1 MTSPLPPDPANWT
14 TRRVGKDE
22 ELQCDR
28 CMQRMRPGGTAYVAD
43 HTDDEFPHVAVYCSV
58 ACRHFAE
65 RPLATYLSIRTPSG
79 RDDGA
84 ALAAARARAD
94 ADHVDLAS
102 AYDDVTVLHEDLPV
116 VRGKIADLRAKA
128 EDAHP
133 DMAEVYRKD
142 ADDLQAIVDLCGA
155 RDFVTAARC
164 VDALDTAVR
173 DILGQRLYDT
183 IHAQAAIQEPV
194 GIDEQD
200 LFDAL
205 KDNLSPQAV
214 AAIVAYLQPAN
225 TSNPEVNRQ
234 LRWLA
239 DRLTDLVGG
248 PDQLDR
254 LTDELGL

>member
-1 MTSPLPPDPANWT
+1 MTSQPP
-14 TRRVGKDE
+14 
-22 ELQCDR
+22 
-28 CMQRMRPGGTAYVAD
+28 D
-43 HTDDEFPHVAVYCSV
+43 HTD
-58 ACRHFAE
+58 R
-65 RPLATYLSIRTPSG
+65 
-79 RDDGA
+79 
-84 ALAAARARAD
+84 
-94 ADHVDLAS
+94 AS

-128 EDAHP
+128 GNAHP
-133 DMAEVYRKD
+133 DMAKVYRKD

-155 RDFVTAARC
+155 RDFVTAARRT
-164 VDALDTAVR
+164 DALDTAVR

-183 IHAQAAIQEPV
+183 IHAQAAIQEPA

-214 AAIVAYLQPAN
+214 AAVVAYLQPAR
-225 TSNPEVNRQ
+225 TSNPEVDRQ

-239 DRLTDLVGG
+239 DRLIDLVGG
-248 PDQLDR
+248 PDALDR

>member
-1 MTSPLPPDPANWT
+1 MTTQLPPDPPNWT

-28 CMQRMRPGGTAYVAD
+28 CMRRMRPGRTAYVAD
-43 HTDDEFPHVAVYCSV
+43 HTDDEFPHTAVYCSV

-65 RPLATYLSIRTPSG
+65 RPDTTYV

-84 ALAAARARAD
+84 ALAAARARAGD
-94 ADHVDLAS
+94 GYIHDLDT
-102 AYDDVTVLHEDLPV
+102 AYEVQGHVTVLSEELTRLRERID
-116 VRGKIADLRAKA
+116 ALRAEADA

-133 DMAEVYRKD
+133 DLAQVYRKD
-142 ADDLQAIVDLCGA
+142 ADALEAVADACGA
-155 RDFVTAARC
+155 GHYIAAARH
-164 VDALDTAVR
+164 VDRLDTAVR
-173 DILGQRLYDT
+173 DELGQRLYDA
-183 IHAQAAIQEPV
+183 IGALAADQEPA

-214 AAIVAYLQPAN
+214 AAIVAYLQPAR
-225 TSNPEVNRQ
+225 TSNAEVNRQ

-239 DRLTDLVGG
+239 ERLTDLVGG
-248 PDQLDR
+248 PEQLDR

>member
-1 MTSPLPPDPANWT
+1 VTNPLPPDPPNWT

-28 CMQRMRPGGTAYVAD
+28 CIQRIRPGRTAYVAD

-65 RPLATYLSIRTPSG
+65 RPNTTYL

-84 ALAAARARAD
+84 ALAAARARAGD
-94 ADHVDLAS
+94 GHVDLAK

-116 VRGKIADLRAKA
+116 VRAKIADLRAKA

-133 DMAEVYRKD
+133 DMAKVYRKD
-142 ADDLQAIVDLCGA
+142 TDDLQAIADLCDA
-155 RDFVTAARC
+155 RDFVTAARR

-183 IHAQAAIQEPV
+183 MHAQAAVQEPAA
-194 GIDEQD
+194 IDEQD

-205 KDNLSPQAV
+205 KYNLSPQAV
-214 AAIVAYLQPAN
+214 AAIVAYLQPAR
-225 TSNPEVNRQ
+225 TSNPDVDRQ

-248 PDQLDR
+248 PDEQNR
-254 LTDELGL
+254 LAEELGL

>member
-1 MTSPLPPDPANWT
+1 MTSPLPPDPPNWT

-28 CMQRMRPGGTAYVAD
+28 CMQRIRPGGTAYVAD
-43 HTDDEFPHVAVYCSV
+43 HTDDEFPHTAVYCSV

-65 RPLATYLSIRTPSG
+65 RPDTTYL

-84 ALAAARARAD
+84 ALAARARAG

-102 AYDDVTVLHEDLPV
+102 AYDDVTVLHEDLPI

-142 ADDLQAIVDLCGA
+142 ADDLQAIVDLCA
-155 RDFVTAARC
+155 TRDFVGAARR

-173 DILGQRLYDT
+173 DILGQRLYDA
-183 IHAQAAIQEPV
+183 IRALAAVQEPAA
-194 GIDEQD
+194 IDEQD

-214 AAIVAYLQPAN
+214 AAIVAYLQPAR
-225 TSNPEVNRQ
+225 TSNPEVDRQ

-248 PDQLDR
+248 PEQLDR
-254 LTDELGL
+254 LTDGLGL

>member
-1 MTSPLPPDPANWT
+1 MTRPLPPDPPNWT

-28 CMQRMRPGGTAYVAD
+28 CMQRMRPGRTAYVAD

-65 RPLATYLSIRTPSG
+65 RPNTTYL

-102 AYDDVTVLHEDLPV
+102 AHDDVTVLHEDLPV

-128 EDAHP
+128 EKAHP

-155 RDFVTAARC
+155 RDFVGAARC
-164 VDALDTAVR
+164 VGALDTAVR

-183 IHAQAAIQEPV
+183 IHAQAAVQEPA

-214 AAIVAYLQPAN
+214 AAIVAYLQPAH
-225 TSNPEVNRQ
+225 TSNPEVDRQ

-248 PDQLDR
+248 PEQLDR

>member
-28 CMQRMRPGGTAYVAD
+28 CMQRIRPGRTAYVAD
-43 HTDDEFPHVAVYCSV
+43 HTDDEFPHTAVYCSV

-65 RPLATYLSIRTPSG
+65 RPNTTYL

-84 ALAAARARAD
+84 AIAAARARAGD
-94 ADHVDLAS
+94 DHVDLAS

-116 VRGKIADLRAKA
+116 VRAKIADLRAKA

-142 ADDLQAIVDLCGA
+142 ADDLQAIVDLCDA
-155 RDFVTAARC
+155 RDFVTAARRT
-164 VDALDTAVR
+164 DALDTAVR

-183 IHAQAAIQEPV
+183 IHAQAALQEPA

-225 TSNPEVNRQ
+225 TSNSEVNRQ
-234 LRWLA
+234 LGWLSE
-239 DRLTDLVGG
+239 RLTDLVGG
-248 PDQLDR
+248 PEQLDR